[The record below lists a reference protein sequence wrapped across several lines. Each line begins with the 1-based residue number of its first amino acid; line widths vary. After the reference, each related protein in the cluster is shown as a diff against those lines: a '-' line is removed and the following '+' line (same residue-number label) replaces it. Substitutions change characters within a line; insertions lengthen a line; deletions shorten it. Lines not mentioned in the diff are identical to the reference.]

1 MGVTSSN
8 KQVST
13 DRISCGDTLR
23 ITLSLTADPDI
34 VSNPTDIVLI
44 LDRSGSMAGSPLEN
58 LKIGAKTFINLIQN
72 ATGGAQTGEIGSGSR
87 IGIVSFAAAAAV
99 AAPLTTSVAELN
111 AAVDDLMAGGAT
123 NHAAAFQTATQLF
136 DPLSANAK
144 VMIMFTDGNTTA
156 GAPPAPVAEAA
167 KAQGITIYCIGLSGD
182 QGLDVDALNQWASD
196 PDSTHVA
203 LTTDPEELE
212 ILFADLAANLSKPG
226 ATDIVIDEVVN
237 PDFTITSILSPG
249 KGVAT
254 MLNAQAIRWT
264 IPELGVSAEESAEL
278 EFLVRHTGQ
287 TSGLKQV
294 NASITYA
301 DAEGNVVGFPD
312 PTVLVECEDVVVGE
326 ECPTP
331 IDVTAEGCESLV
343 EADLG
348 DVYLLSRGRILEL
361 SLTLKNVCPG
371 KRTALAVILT
381 EVDAQ
386 GLEQPRGMKTLT
398 IPAHSGPGCRD
409 VRVKCLHFVLPEDL
423 DVSGGPVDPLCNQR
437 RFKARVIANSID
449 SDYRCCESTLD
460 L

>member
-13 DRISCGDTLR
+13 DRISCGDSLR

-58 LKIGAKTFINLIQN
+58 LKTGAKAFISIIQD
-72 ATGGAQTGEIGSGSR
+72 ATGGTQTGEIGSGSR
-87 IGIVSFAAAAAV
+87 IGIVSFAAAAVV

-111 AAVDDLMAGGAT
+111 AAVDDLTAGGAT

-136 DPLSANAK
+136 DPLSANTK
-144 VMIMFTDGNTTA
+144 VMVMFTDGNTTA

-212 ILFADLAANLSKPG
+212 ALFADLAANLSKPG

-237 PDFTITSILSPG
+237 PDFTVTSILSPG

-254 MLNAQAIRWT
+254 MLNAQTIRWT
-264 IPELGVSAEESAEL
+264 IPELGISAGESAVL

-287 TSGLKQV
+287 TSGLKLV
-294 NASITYA
+294 NESITYS
-301 DAEGNVVGFPD
+301 DAEGNVVKFPD

-326 ECPTP
+326 ECPAP

-348 DVYLLSRGRILEL
+348 AVYLLSRGRILEL

-423 DVSGGPVDPLCNQR
+423 DVSGGPVEPLCNQR
-437 RFKARVIANSID
+437 RFRARVIANSID
-449 SDYRCCESTLD
+449 TDYRCCESVLD